1 MAGVNHKLVKQRL
14 NEKRSKITN
23 RQFFTSRALAGHY
36 EDIAA
41 AQTRRYHYNRRVRV
55 QIYWKPQSK
64 EMAMTDNMVIS
75 INAGNDIVTDVKG
88 RVEKYN
94 IVTGLFAHELGHV
107 LYTDFLAGQTFINYF
122 MSNRWYPYP
131 PVYLTGKDALNESDM
146 WEYVKSDEINR
157 RMVIKLLH
165 EIGNIL
171 EDGYI
176 ENRMMAEF
184 PGVLAYGLECMRS
197 EFFSKIDDVSV
208 LKEKEDEGKTHIFAS
223 LMQVLVSYAEYGEI
237 KYGDEPFFVVRS
249 FVRRRKKLPRIAVLT
264 RKSSRCCPVR

>member
-94 IVTGLFAHELGHV
+94 IVTGLSLEFTKRTNFT
-107 LYTDFLAGQTFINYF
+107 YQRTYQRNN
-122 MSNRWYPYP
+122 S
-131 PVYLTGKDALNESDM
+131 
-146 WEYVKSDEINR
+146 EIR
-157 RMVIKLLH
+157 F
-165 EIGNIL
+165 
-171 EDGYI
+171 Y
-176 ENRMMAEF
+176 
-184 PGVLAYGLECMRS
+184 
-197 EFFSKIDDVSV
+197 
-208 LKEKEDEGKTHIFAS
+208 
-223 LMQVLVSYAEYGEI
+223 SY
-237 KYGDEPFFVVRS
+237 
-249 FVRRRKKLPRIAVLT
+249 RKAN
-264 RKSSRCCPVR
+264 